1 MQDTADDTQ
10 AAGQPDATADN
21 DDAAQLLL
29 ADAAAQPDTQQAGQG
44 SQDDSKAQP
53 QPKGQ
58 QSGGSKDPWADPE
71 AARKEIEKLRREAAG
86 YRTKYN
92 EAKPQLDEYQKYL
105 DSQKS
110 EQERL
115 QEAKAAAERELTD
128 LRSANARL
136 MAAAT
141 HNLPP
146 ELIDLLGTGTEEEID
161 ARAALLAEK
170 LAAAAPPPAPAEP
183 ERKPPAQTR
192 PVESLTAGAKPA
204 TERPADMDAILRGMA
219 GRT

>member
-1 MQDTADDTQ
+1 MPDDESTTTESADADAQAETALAEAAQNAETATDGGQQDAKQ
-10 AAGQPDATADN
+10 SGSGKQQESKPESKFDATQWAAIFGNEDPADVKKRLDFSRTWEKRAKEN
-21 DDAAQLLL
+21 S
-29 ADAAAQPDTQQAGQG
+29 AAAA
-44 SQDDSKAQP
+44 
-53 QPKGQ
+53 
-58 QSGGSKDPWADPE
+58 
-71 AARKEIEKLRREAAG
+71 
-86 YRTKYN
+86 
-92 EAKPQLDEYQKYL
+92 EYQKYL

-115 QEAKAAAERELTD
+115 QEAKEAAERELTD

-146 ELIDLLGTGTEEEID
+146 ELIDLLGTGTEDEID
-161 ARAALLAEK
+161 ARAKLLADK
-170 LAAAAPPPAPAEP
+170 LAAAMPPPASTEP

-204 TERPADMDAILRGMA
+204 NERPADMDAILRGMA

>member
-1 MQDTADDTQ
+1 MSDDNTS
-10 AAGQPDATADN
+10 TTSDN
-21 DDAAQLLL
+21 DAQAEQAL
-29 ADAAAQPDTQQAGQG
+29 ADAAQDAGTATDTEQSAGTTASGDTQQPTEAESKFDATRWAAMFGD
-44 SQDDSKAQP
+44 QDPAEVKRRLEHSRTWEKRAKENSKA
-53 QPKGQ
+53 
-58 QSGGSKDPWADPE
+58 
-71 AARKEIEKLRREAAG
+71 AA
-86 YRTKYN
+86 
-92 EAKPQLDEYQKYL
+92 EYQKYL
-105 DSQKS
+105 DSQKT

-115 QEAKAAAERELTD
+115 AEAKEAAERELTD

-146 ELIDLLGTGTEEEID
+146 ELIDLLGTGTEDEID

-170 LAAAAPPPAPAEP
+170 LAAAAPPPAPPAAEP
-183 ERKPPAQTR
+183 ERRAPAQTR

>member
-1 MQDTADDTQ
+1 MQDTANDTQ

-21 DDAAQLLL
+21 DDAAQQLL
-29 ADAAAQPDTQQAGQG
+29 ADAVSQPDTQPADQG
-44 SQDDSKAQP
+44 SQDDSKAQQ
-53 QPKGQ
+53 QPKGSQ
-58 QSGGSKDPWADPE
+58 NGGSKDPWADPDV
-71 AARKEIEKLRREAAG
+71 ARKEIEKLRREAAG

-105 DSQKS
+105 DSQKT
-110 EQERL
+110 EQQRL
-115 QEAKAAAERELTD
+115 QEAKEAAERELTD

-146 ELIDLLGTGTEEEID
+146 ELIDLLGSGTEEEID
-161 ARAALLAEK
+161 ARAQLLAEK
-170 LAAAAPPPAPAEP
+170 LAAAAPPPAPEP
-183 ERKPPAQTR
+183 ERKAPTPTR
-192 PVESLTAGAKPA
+192 PVESLTAGGQ
-204 TERPADMDAILRGMA
+204 PADARPTDMDTVLRTWA